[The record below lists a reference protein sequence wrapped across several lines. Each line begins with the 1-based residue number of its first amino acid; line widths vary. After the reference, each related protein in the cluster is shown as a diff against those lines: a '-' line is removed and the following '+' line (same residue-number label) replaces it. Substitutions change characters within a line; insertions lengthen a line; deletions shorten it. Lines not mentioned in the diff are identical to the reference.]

1 VLDNPIWHS
10 LVTDHARFARG
21 GGTVHAYPSE
31 VAPFAAVARDG
42 DAPSAHDLREALG
55 DADVVYFAHQIPALD
70 GSVVTETCA
79 PIVQMTWTPRPFTA
93 STVGIPSIRALGDAD
108 LDAMI
113 DLTARVFPGYFR
125 KRTPEMGRYVG
136 IVEDGRLAAMG
147 GERLSMSGHREVS
160 AICTDPSF
168 TGRGYAHA
176 IVAYIVSRLADEGI
190 TPFLHVNAENTR
202 ARAIYESL
210 GFRNS
215 REVRLLR
222 VRTPTTSA

>member
-21 GGTVHAYPSE
+21 GDAVRAYPPE

-42 DAPSAHDLREALG
+42 DAPSAHELREALG
-55 DADVVYFAHQIPALD
+55 DADVVYFAHQMPELD
-70 GSVVTETCA
+70 GSVVTEACA
-79 PIVQMTWTPRPFTA
+79 PIVQMTWTPRPFA
-93 STVGIPSIRALGDAD
+93 ARPGGIPPIRALGNDD
-108 LDAMI
+108 LDGMI

-147 GERLSMSGHREVS
+147 GERLSMTGYREVS

-168 TGRGYAHA
+168 TGRGYARA
-176 IVAYIVSRLADEGI
+176 IVAHIVSRLADEGI
-190 TPFLHVNAENTR
+190 TPFLHVNAENAR

-210 GFRNS
+210 GFSNS
-215 REVRLLR
+215 RDVRLLR
-222 VRTPTTSA
+222 VRTRPPA

>member
-1 VLDNPIWHS
+1 MLDNPIWHS

-21 GGTVHAYPSE
+21 GDTLRAYPPE

-42 DAPSAHDLREALG
+42 DVPSAHDLRQALG
-55 DADVVYFAHQIPALD
+55 DTEVVYFAHQMPALD
-70 GSVVTETCA
+70 QSVVTETCA
-79 PIVQMTWTPRPFTA
+79 PIVQMTWTPRPLPEDR
-93 STVGIPSIRALGDAD
+93 SIPSIRALGDAD

-125 KRTPEMGRYVG
+125 RRTPEMGRYVG

-147 GERLSMSGHREVS
+147 GERLSMTGYREVS

-176 IVAYIVSRLADEGI
+176 IVAYIVVRLADEHI
-190 TPFLHVNAENTR
+190 TPFLHVNAENAR

-215 REVRLLR
+215 RQVRLLR
-222 VRTPTTSA
+222 VRARTSA